1 MLRFRSGLVGN
12 TILSQDG
19 KGISKLKIDFEKNG
33 VSLGSGDIADAV
45 RAGDPIVGKAQHEDA
60 AVGSAAGPSAD
71 TSATDFVAPVVAAA
85 GIVVAVS
92 VLVAAYFGSRTSQ
105 SHPEHGAEDGVDG
118 LTWDEDDLAGLS
130 ATGTIQ

>member
-45 RAGDPIVGKAQHEDA
+45 RAGDPIVKKVQHEA
-60 AVGSAAGPSAD
+60 AAAGSAAGSGAE
-71 TSATDFVAPVVAAA
+71 TGATDFVAPVVAAA

-92 VLVAAYFGSRTSQ
+92 VAAACLRSRTSQ
-105 SHPEHGAEDGVDG
+105 PRPEHGAEDGVDG
-118 LTWDEDDLAGLS
+118 LTWDGDDLAVRS
-130 ATGTIQ
+130 ATGTVQ